1 MPEWTTAEDNALE
14 RYFTSNWSEMT
25 LFQRLTDIRSDRSY
39 EAMTRK
45 LRRMRERG
53 WIKKRDVAIKKL
65 RVGHLDIEATHLK
78 ANFGY
83 ILTWYIKHDG
93 RNEYEFSCIKSS
105 ELHTGYRCDKRVIA
119 ELLAALKKFDVIWTH
134 WGADRRF
141 DMPYIRTRAFIN
153 GLQNDLP
160 LPGTMYL
167 KDTWPI
173 ARNKLALH
181 RNSLEAIAMAL
192 QVKNV
197 KKTVLDPERWIS
209 AAQGDPKA
217 LEYILLHNK
226 RDVQLLERVV
236 KKLEP
241 LTRLPMTSV

>member
-1 MPEWTTAEDNALE
+1 MPEWTPTENQALE

-25 LFQRLTDIRSDRSY
+25 LFQRLSNIRSDRTY

-45 LRRMRERG
+45 LRRMREKG
-53 WIKKRDVAIKKL
+53 WIKKRDAAIKKL

-83 ILTWYIKHDG
+83 ILTWYIKHDSQ
-93 RNEYEFSCIKSS
+93 NEYEFACINQK
-105 ELHTGYRCDKRVIA
+105 ELHTGYRCDKRVIS
-119 ELLAALKKFDVIWTH
+119 ELLVALKKFDVIWTH

-153 GLQNDLP
+153 GLQADLP
-160 LPGTMYL
+160 LPGSMYL

-173 ARNKLALH
+173 ARNKLCLH
-181 RNSLEAIAMAL
+181 RNSLMAIAMAL
-192 QVKNV
+192 GVKNV
-197 KKTVLDPERWIS
+197 KKTPLDPEQWIS
-209 AAQGDPKA
+209 AAQGDAKA
-217 LEYILLHNK
+217 LEYILLHNR

-236 KKLEP
+236 HKLEP
-241 LTRLPMTSV
+241 LCRLPMTSV